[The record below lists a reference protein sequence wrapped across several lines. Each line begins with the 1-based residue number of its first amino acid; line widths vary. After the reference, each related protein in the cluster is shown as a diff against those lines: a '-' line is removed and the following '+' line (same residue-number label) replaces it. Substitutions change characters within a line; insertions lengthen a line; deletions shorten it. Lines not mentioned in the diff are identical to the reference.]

1 MKALSHRGYSAVVEF
16 DPEDL
21 IFTGRIANVNDVI
34 GFHADSVDALVA
46 AFREAVDDY
55 LATCAKL
62 GKRPDTVGSWAFS
75 GKIMLRVDPEL
86 HFKASLAALASGLS
100 LNQWGERVLAEAAVR
115 G

>member
-1 MKALSHRGYSAVVEF
+1 MKALSHRGYAAVVEF

-34 GFHADSVDALVA
+34 GFHADSVDALVT

-62 GKRPDTVGSWAFS
+62 GKRPDKAFS

-86 HFKASLAALASGLS
+86 HAKASLAALASGLS

>member
-34 GFHADSVDALVA
+34 GFHADSVDALVV
-46 AFREAVDDY
+46 AFHEAVNDY

-62 GKRPDTVGSWAFS
+62 GKAPDKAFS

-86 HFKASLAALASGLS
+86 HAKASLAALASGLS

>member
-21 IFTGRIANVNDVI
+21 IFTGRVANVNDVV
-34 GFHADSVDALVA
+34 GFHADSVVRLLA

-62 GKRPDTVGSWAFS
+62 GKEPDKPFS

-86 HFKASLAALASGLS
+86 HARASLAARASGLS
-100 LNQWGERVLAEAAVR
+100 LNQWGERVLAKAAA
-115 G
+115 GSGA

>member
-62 GKRPDTVGSWAFS
+62 GKQPDKAFS

-86 HFKASLAALASGLS
+86 HAKASLAALASGLS

>member
-34 GFHADSVDALVA
+34 GFHADSVDALVVS
-46 AFREAVDDY
+46 FHEAVDDY

-62 GKRPDTVGSWAFS
+62 GKQPDKAFS

-86 HFKASLAALASGLS
+86 HAKAALAALASGLS